1 MSTVPVRVLV
11 TGSRDFDDVAVV
23 REAISAVLAYAKGRP
38 ITVIHGGCRGAD
50 VLFARLAVELIPDV
64 TIEVFFADWAGLGR
78 SAGPVRNR
86 LMVESGAEIA
96 CAFFIRG
103 WESRGTAGCC
113 RLLVAA
119 GVPLRWW
126 YQEPPTA

>member
-1 MSTVPVRVLV
+1 MSSVPVRVLV
-11 TGSRDFDDVAVV
+11 TGSRDFDSVSAV
-23 REAISAVLAYAKGRP
+23 RDAISAVLAYAKGRP

-50 VLFARLAVELIPDV
+50 LLFARLAVELIPDV

-96 CAFFIRG
+96 CAFFIEG
-103 WESRGTAGCC
+103 WASRGTAGC
-113 RLLVAA
+113 VALAESA
-119 GVPLRWW
+119 GVPVRRWV
-126 YQEPPTA
+126 QNPPLK